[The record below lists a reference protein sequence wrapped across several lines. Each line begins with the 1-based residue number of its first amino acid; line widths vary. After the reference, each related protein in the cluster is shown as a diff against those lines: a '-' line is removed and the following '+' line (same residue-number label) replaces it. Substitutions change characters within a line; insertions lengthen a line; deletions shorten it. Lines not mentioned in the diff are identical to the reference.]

1 MVLMLAMHGKELL
14 LKSDGKMAKNERVDG
29 GRYYVDAS
37 GLGNH
42 KSDKNL
48 ES

>member
-1 MVLMLAMHGKELL
+1 MVLMLAMHGKGNYY

-37 GLGNH
+37 GLW
-42 KSDKNL
+42 KP
-48 ES
+48 